1 MMGSVKDLEVL
12 KPPTKSKMGLG
23 RFHFSNR
30 YSVFDWG
37 EMPDQIDDK
46 GAALCMMGAY
56 CFEQLEKETGIKTH
70 YKGLVTS
77 DSKSTVGSSELDEPT
92 NIMEVDLVNVIRPKP
107 YTNEKGILM
116 YDYSVYMPSLTNF
129 LIPLEVVYRNG
140 LPEGSSIFKRLEQGV
155 LRPEELELD
164 HYPKPGEQLRKPI
177 FDPSTKLE
185 KGDRYITWREA
196 QEIVNLSDDEAGE
209 IKDILLKVDK
219 FLTKVASKAKLNNE
233 DGKIELAF
241 DPKRKMMVVDVIG
254 TLDECR
260 FTYDGLHVSKEVA
273 RQFYKKTKWYK
284 DLEDAKKR
292 AKNQGIEDWK
302 SLCTSQPTQLDP
314 TLKQIIRDM
323 YASVANEFMERRIF
337 DSPKL
342 GEVIA
347 AYKDYLGET

>member
-1 MMGSVKDLEVL
+1 MGSVKDLEVL
-12 KPPTKSKMGLG
+12 KPPTKNKMGLG

-77 DSKSTVGSSELDEPT
+77 DGKSRVKSSELERPA
-92 NIMEVDLVNVIRPKP
+92 NIMEVDLVNVIHPKP
-107 YTNEKGILM
+107 YTNEKGVLM
-116 YDYSVYMPSLTNF
+116 YDYSVYASGLANF

-155 LRPEELELD
+155 LKPEDLGLD
-164 HYPKPGEQLRKPI
+164 HHPKPGEQLKEPI

-196 QEIVNLSDDEAGE
+196 QEMVNLSDDEVSE
-209 IKDILLKVDK
+209 IKDVLIKVDEV
-219 FLTKVASKAKLNNE
+219 LTRVASKAKLKNE

-273 RQFYKKTKWYK
+273 RQFYKKTKWYE
-284 DLEDAKKR
+284 DLEDAKKQ
-292 AKNQGIEDWK
+292 AKNRGIEDWK
-302 SLCTSQPTQLDP
+302 SLCVSQPVRLDP
-314 TLKQIIRDM
+314 TLRQIIRDI
-323 YASVANEFMERRIF
+323 YVSVANEFMGRRVF
-337 DSPKL
+337 DSPTF
-342 GEVIA
+342 GEVIS
-347 AYKDYLGET
+347 AYKEYLGEA

>member
-1 MMGSVKDLEVL
+1 MGSVKDLEIL

-37 EMPDQIDDK
+37 EMPDLIDDK

-56 CFEQLEKETGIKTH
+56 CFEQLEKETEIKTH

-77 DSKSTVGSSELDEPT
+77 NGKERALSSELDEPAD
-92 NIMEVDLVNVIRPKP
+92 IMEVDLVNVIRPKP
-107 YTNEKGILM
+107 YTNEKGELM
-116 YDYSVYMPSLTNF
+116 YDYSVYSPDLANF

-155 LRPEELELD
+155 VNPKDLDLD
-164 HYPKPGEQLRKPI
+164 HYPKPGEQLKKPI
-177 FDPSTKLE
+177 LDPSTKLE

-196 QEIVNLSDDEAGE
+196 QEMVNLSGDEANE

-219 FLTKVASKAKLNNE
+219 LITALAAKAKLKNE

-241 DPKRKMMVVDVIG
+241 NPKREMMVVDVIG

-284 DLEDAKKR
+284 ELEEAKKQ
-292 AKNQGIEDWK
+292 AKDKGIEDWK
-302 SLCTSQPTQLDP
+302 SLCRSQPMRIDP
-314 TLKQIIRDM
+314 PLKQIIRDM
-323 YASVANEFMERRIF
+323 YASVANEFLGKRVF

-342 GEVIA
+342 DNVIRTYR
-347 AYKDYLGET
+347 AYISET